1 MVFLSTVLLPI
12 AMAGP
17 KKSDGPSTVANHS
30 IPASPGETLTFDLPT
45 GSGLEISGWFGI
57 CGPRGMPEEAVARWA
72 EAIRRGLEGE
82 AVRRRMLDSGLTPA
96 FEDTA
101 TFARTIQRDRSAWGE
116 VIRAANIRA
125 E

>member
-1 MVFLSTVLLPI
+1 
-12 AMAGP
+12 
-17 KKSDGPSTVANHS
+17 
-30 IPASPGETLTFDLPT
+30 
-45 GSGLEISGWFGI
+45 
-57 CGPRGMPEEAVARWA
+57 MPEEAVARWA

-82 AVRRRMLDSGLTPA
+82 AVRRRLLDSGLTPA
-96 FEDTA
+96 FEDAA